1 MTITEREAEVIVAAI
16 EALQLSN
23 QRYGFIS
30 VLEPDEL
37 ELYKKISKS
46 FPEIPL
52 LLTRLL

>member
-1 MTITEREAEVIVAAI
+1 MTITEHEAEVIVAAI